1 MSEEIVESNEVES
14 NETQS
19 NETQSN
25 DECNDTVY
33 YSDGYNKITS
43 KRFIMGVNTHVL
55 SNISSINV
63 GVNNYAGDEGEANP
77 IRNGMMGFGG
87 FLLFLGFVTMM
98 SDSWLFAIVCLLIG
112 GGLLYKALQMDAVVG
127 ATDDWAEYG
136 VTITTNSGEKDAVR
150 SQDKAKI
157 DKLIAAM
164 NKAITENL

>member
-1 MSEEIVESNEVES
+1 MTEEIVESNEVES
-14 NETQS
+14 NEKK
-19 NETQSN
+19 

-33 YSDGYNKITS
+33 YNDGYNKITS
-43 KRFIMGVNTHVL
+43 KRFVLGVNTHVL

-77 IRNGMMGFGG
+77 VRNAMMGFGG
-87 FLLFLGFVTMM
+87 FLLFLGFVTFISGSYM
-98 SDSWLFAIVCLLIG
+98 FAIVSLLIG

-136 VTITTNSGEKDAVR
+136 VTIVNNAGENDAVR